1 MFDGS
6 GGAYHGV
13 TRDSLCLMEAG
24 EPITAARVIRYLSCH
39 EETLYQGGKRA
50 WQESLRVHRGSTI
63 APRDRVRG
71 GLWSC
76 PGWVCG
82 HLLRLRSL
90 SGSWSV
96 VMSWEVIWS
105 CPGSVVIFWF
115 RNHFLGRR
123 LWSCPASVVIFWVC
137 VHFLD
142 VGLWS
147 CLGSVVIT
155 LVCGNFLAR
164 GLWSYPGWICH
175 HFLNLWSF
183 SGSWAVVMSFI
194 GLWSSPG
201 SVVIGH
207 QGTMPASRRW
217 GAYENQKITKEIV
230 GIQP

>member
-1 MFDGS
+1 MD
-6 GGAYHGV
+6 
-13 TRDSLCLMEAG
+13 
-24 EPITAARVIRYLSCH
+24 
-39 EETLYQGGKRA
+39 
-50 WQESLRVHRGSTI
+50 
-63 APRDRVRG
+63 
-71 GLWSC
+71 LWSSS
-76 PGWVCG
+76 GSVFISWVVVCG
-82 HLLRLRSL
+82 HVL
-90 SGSWSV
+90 G
-96 VMSWEVIWS
+96 
-105 CPGSVVIFWF
+105 GSVVIFWL

-123 LWSCPASVVIFWVC
+123 LWSCLGSAVIFWVC
-137 VHFLD
+137 GHFLD
-142 VGLWS
+142 GGLWS

-194 GLWSSPG
+194 GLWSCPG

-217 GAYENQKITKEIV
+217 GAYENQKITREIV

>member
-1 MFDGS
+1 MS
-6 GGAYHGV
+6 W
-13 TRDSLCLMEAG
+13 L
-24 EPITAARVIRYLSCH
+24 
-39 EETLYQGGKRA
+39 
-50 WQESLRVHRGSTI
+50 
-63 APRDRVRG
+63 
-71 GLWSC
+71 GLWSS
-76 PGWVCG
+76 PKSVIISWLVMSWVCG
-82 HLLRLRSL
+82 HVLGLWSSSL
-90 SGSWSV
+90 
-96 VMSWEVIWS
+96 WS

-123 LWSCPASVVIFWVC
+123 LWSCLGSVVIFWVC
-137 VHFLD
+137 GHFLD
-142 VGLWS
+142 GGLWS

-194 GLWSSPG
+194 GLWPCPG

-217 GAYENQKITKEIV
+217 GAYENQKITREIV